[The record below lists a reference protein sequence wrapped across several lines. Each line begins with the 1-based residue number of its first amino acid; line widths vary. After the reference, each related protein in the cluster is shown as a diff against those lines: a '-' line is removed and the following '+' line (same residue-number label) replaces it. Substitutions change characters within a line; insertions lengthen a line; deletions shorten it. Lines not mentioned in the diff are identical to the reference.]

1 MLRGFFIFQVNPTI
15 IAKIIAITLV
25 CPTLVIGDASLLGV
39 EYNFIK
45 GERIDSPNIDSHN
58 HHVEQQK
65 IDTASHHHDVTHV
78 SKARVEEETN
88 YNDVEYESDN
98 FEPASSNDYYDDNA
112 DR

>member
-1 MLRGFFIFQVNPTI
+1 M
-15 IAKIIAITLV
+15 
-25 CPTLVIGDASLLGV
+25 
-39 EYNFIK
+39 
-45 GERIDSPNIDSHN
+45 
-58 HHVEQQK
+58 
-65 IDTASHHHDVTHV
+65 THV